1 MFSTQIVYI
10 LLQLLRDKIS
20 LVQKKNNKQISLR
33 KVIYKKDKKQPSRL
47 KTSSK
52 DISMHT

>member
-33 KVIYKKDKKQPSRL
+33 KVIYKKDKEQPSRL

>member
-1 MFSTQIVYI
+1 MSSTKIVYI

-20 LVQKKNNKQISLR
+20 LVQKKDNKQISLR
-33 KVIYKKDKKQPSRL
+33 KVIYKKDKEQPRL

>member
-20 LVQKKNNKQISLR
+20 LVQKKKNNKQISLR
-33 KVIYKKDKKQPSRL
+33 KVIYKKDKEQPRL